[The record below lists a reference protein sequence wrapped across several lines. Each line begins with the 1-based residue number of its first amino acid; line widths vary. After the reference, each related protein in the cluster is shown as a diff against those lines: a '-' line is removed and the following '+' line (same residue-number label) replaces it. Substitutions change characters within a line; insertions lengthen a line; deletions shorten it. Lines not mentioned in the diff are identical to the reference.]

1 MGMVIRNN
9 IDSVRTYN
17 IYNKNTIALSNS
29 MYKVS
34 SGQRLNSAADGP
46 SDLAISERMRGRIR
60 SNEQASRNVQ
70 AGTNMI
76 KTAEGALSNIVD
88 LLNTV
93 RERVVNAANDT
104 NTSADH
110 SLIQTEIAALF
121 AQIDDNA
128 EVTYN
133 GMKLLDGSWS
143 SATTNNG
150 AGAVALGTAL
160 SFQIGGEAGMKMEV
174 HIEAM
179 SSSGLGINGIGTD
192 LSAIATNSAANVT
205 LGKID
210 SAISV
215 VLAQRTALGS
225 IEARLGF
232 TADNLATENENMVAS
247 ESSIRDTD
255 MAKEMTSFMKYNV
268 LTQASQFMLAQAGQN
283 AYSVLN
289 LLQQ

>member
-34 SGQRLNSAADGP
+34 SGYRINSAADGP
-46 SDLAISERMRGRIR
+46 SDLAISEQMLGKIR
-60 SNEQASRNVQ
+60 SNEQAQRNVQ

-104 NTSADH
+104 NTSAEKG
-110 SLIQTEIAALF
+110 LIQTEISALL

-128 EVTYN
+128 NVRYN
-133 GMKLLDGSWS
+133 NMKLLDGSWS
-143 SATTNNG
+143 SATG
-150 AGAVALGTAL
+150 AGGAALGTAL
-160 SFQIGGEAGMKMEV
+160 TFQYGGEVGLKMEV

-179 SSSGLGINGIGTD
+179 SSSGLGIDGIGTD
-192 LSAIATNSAANVT
+192 LAAVATNSAANVT

-210 SAISV
+210 SAISA

-255 MAKEMTSFMKYNV
+255 MGKEMINFMKFNV

>member
-9 IDSVRTYN
+9 IDSVRAYN
-17 IYNKNTIALSNS
+17 IYNKNTMALSDT

-34 SGQRLNSAADGP
+34 SGQRINSAIDGP

-60 SNEQASRNVQ
+60 SNDQASRNVQ
-70 AGTNMI
+70 QDTNLI

-93 RERVVNAANDT
+93 RERIINAANDT
-104 NTSADH
+104 NTSGERN
-110 SLIQTEIAALF
+110 LISSEISALIS
-121 AQIDDNA
+121 QIDENSK
-128 EVTYN
+128 VTYN
-133 GMKLLDGSWS
+133 GINLLDGTFG
-143 SATTNNG
+143 SA
-150 AGAVALGTAL
+150 AGVGSGLN
-160 SFQIGGEAGMKMEV
+160 FQIGGDQGLSMNIN
-174 HIEAM
+174 IEAM
-179 SSSGLGINGIGTD
+179 SSSGLGIANVGGATAID
-192 LSAIATNSAANVT
+192 VSSASAAMVS

-210 SAISV
+210 SAINA
-215 VLAQRTALGS
+215 VLVQRTELGS

-232 TADNLATENENMVAS
+232 VADNLATETENLTAS
-247 ESSIRDTD
+247 ESAIRDLD
-255 MAKEMTSFMKYNV
+255 MAKGMTDFMKFNV

>member
-9 IDSVRTYN
+9 LDSVRTYN
-17 IYNKNTIALSNS
+17 IYNKNAMALSHS
-29 MYKVS
+29 MYQVS
-34 SGQRLNSAADGP
+34 SGQRINTAVDGP
-46 SDLAISERMRGRIR
+46 SDLAISEKMRGNIR

-104 NTSADH
+104 NTDTER
-110 SLIQTEIAALF
+110 SLISTEISSLLD
-121 AQIDDNA
+121 QIDDNA
-128 EVTYN
+128 KVTYN
-133 GMKLLDGSWS
+133 GMGLLDGTWGS
-143 SATTNNG
+143 G
-150 AGAVALGTAL
+150 ANGTAL
-160 SFQIGGEAGMKMEV
+160 NFQVGGQKDLNIQV
-174 HIEAM
+174 NIDAM
-179 SSSGLGINGIGTD
+179 SSSDLGLIPSSLDVST
-192 LSAIATNSAANVT
+192 TSAANKT

-210 SAISV
+210 SAINK
-215 VLAQRTALGS
+215 VLNQRTSLGS

-232 TADNLATENENMVAS
+232 TLDNLSTENENLVAS
-247 ESSIRDTD
+247 ESTIRDLD
-255 MAKEMTSFMKYNV
+255 MAKGMTNFMKWNV

>member
-9 IDSVRTYN
+9 IDSVRAYN
-17 IYNKNTIALSNS
+17 IYNKNTMALSDT

-34 SGQRLNSAADGP
+34 SGQRINSAIDGP

-60 SNEQASRNVQ
+60 SNDQASRNVQ
-70 AGTNMI
+70 QDTNLI

-93 RERVVNAANDT
+93 RERIINAANDT
-104 NTSADH
+104 NTSAERN
-110 SLIQTEIAALF
+110 LISSEITALIS
-121 AQIDDNA
+121 QIDENSK
-128 EVTYN
+128 VTYN
-133 GMKLLDGSWS
+133 GINLLDGTFG
-143 SATTNNG
+143 SA
-150 AGAVALGTAL
+150 AGVGSGLN
-160 SFQIGGEAGMKMEV
+160 FQIGGDQGLSMNIN
-174 HIEAM
+174 IEAM
-179 SSSGLGINGIGTD
+179 SSSGLGIANVAGAGTAID
-192 LSAIATNSAANVT
+192 VSSASAAMVS

-210 SAISV
+210 SAITA
-215 VLAQRTALGS
+215 VLVQRTELGS

-232 TADNLATENENMVAS
+232 VADNLATETENLTAS
-247 ESSIRDTD
+247 ESAIRDLD
-255 MAKEMTSFMKYNV
+255 MAKGMTDFMKFNV

>member
-17 IYNKNTIALSNS
+17 IYNKNTIALSSS

-60 SNEQASRNVQ
+60 SNDQASRNVQ

-93 RERVVNAANDT
+93 RERIVNAANDT
-104 NTSADH
+104 NTSAERG
-110 SLIQTEIAALF
+110 LIQTEVAALLE
-121 AQIDDNA
+121 QIDENA
-128 EVTYN
+128 NVTYN
-133 GMKLLDGSWS
+133 SQKLLDGTWS
-143 SATTNNG
+143 SAVANG
-150 AGAVALGTAL
+150 TSLN
-160 SFQIGGEAGMKMEV
+160 FQIGGEVGLS
-174 HIEAM
+174 IQLNIDAM
-179 SSSGLGINGIGTD
+179 SSSGLKLDGIGTNVQ
-192 LSAIATNSAANVT
+192 AFATNSSLNVV
-205 LGKID
+205 LGQID
-210 SAISV
+210 SAIET
-215 VLAQRTALGS
+215 VLNQRTQLGS

-232 TADNLATENENMVAS
+232 TADNLATENENLIAS
-247 ESSIRDTD
+247 ESTIRDTD
-255 MAKEMTSFMKYNV
+255 MAREMTNYMKYNV

>member
-9 IDSVRTYN
+9 IDSVRAYN
-17 IYNKNTIALSNS
+17 IYNKNAMALSDT

-34 SGQRLNSAADGP
+34 SGQRINSAVDGP
-46 SDLAISERMRGRIR
+46 SDLAISERMRGRIS
-60 SNEQASRNVQ
+60 SNNQAARNVQ
-70 AGTNMI
+70 QDTNLI

-93 RERVVNAANDT
+93 RERIINAANDT
-104 NTSADH
+104 NTSAERN
-110 SLIQTEIAALF
+110 LISSEITALID
-121 AQIDDNA
+121 QIDENSK
-128 EVTYN
+128 VTYN
-133 GMKLLDGSWS
+133 GINLLDGTYGS
-143 SATTNNG
+143 G
-150 AGAVALGTAL
+150 AGIGSGLN
-160 SFQIGGEAGMKMEV
+160 FQIGGDAGLNMNIN
-174 HIEAM
+174 IEAM
-179 SSSGLGINGIGTD
+179 SSSGLGIGNVGGATAID
-192 LSAIATNSAANVT
+192 VSSASAAMVS

-210 SAISV
+210 SAINS

-232 TADNLATENENMVAS
+232 VADNLATETENLTAS
-247 ESSIRDTD
+247 ESAIRDLD
-255 MAKEMTSFMKYNV
+255 MAKGMTDFMKFNV

>member
-9 IDSVRTYN
+9 IDSVRAYN
-17 IYNKNTIALSNS
+17 IYNKNTMALSDT

-34 SGQRLNSAADGP
+34 SGQRINSAIDGP

-60 SNEQASRNVQ
+60 SNDQAARNVQ
-70 AGTNMI
+70 QDTNLI

-93 RERVVNAANDT
+93 RERIINAANDT
-104 NTSADH
+104 NTSAERN
-110 SLIQTEIAALF
+110 LISSEIIALVD
-121 AQIDDNA
+121 QIDENSK
-128 EVTYN
+128 VTYN
-133 GMKLLDGSWS
+133 GIKLLGGQFGSE
-143 SATTNNG
+143 
-150 AGAVALGTAL
+150 AGIGSGLN
-160 SFQIGGEAGMKMEV
+160 FQIGGDQGLNMNI

-179 SSSGLGINGIGTD
+179 SSSGLGIANVGGATAID
-192 LSAIATNSAANVT
+192 VSSASAAMVS

-210 SAISV
+210 SAINS

-232 TADNLATENENMVAS
+232 VADNLATETENLTAS
-247 ESSIRDTD
+247 ESAIRDLD
-255 MAKEMTSFMKYNV
+255 MAKGMTDFMKFNV